1 MCVHLSVTGNGRDHP
16 CARNFA
22 DGVVVAIGDQEIGI
36 FVNCPHTHAQNK
48 RTHTNNEYAELESRM
63 EGECVSLLVCAR
75 GRERERK
82 SKQE

>member
-16 CARNFA
+16 CACNFA

-48 RTHTNNEYAELESRM
+48 RTHTNDEYAELESRM
-63 EGECVSLLVCAR
+63 EG
-75 GRERERK
+75 
-82 SKQE
+82 